1 MFKNDPYDILA
12 LICYVKNGKNL
23 RYSHDFTILP
33 GDLHTFTVCDN
44 IGYRIYVDIMT
55 GEKL

>member
-12 LICYVKNGKNL
+12 LICYVKHGKNL

-55 GEKL
+55 GC